1 MAEYFNWITFQEV
14 EKQEQKE
21 TRIWIEKALRFNW
34 NIYRKCNGDEM
45 ILIASLLL

>member
-21 TRIWIEKALRFNW
+21 TRILIEKALRLIG
-34 NIYRKCNGDEM
+34 IYIENAMVMK
-45 ILIASLLL
+45 

>member
-21 TRIWIEKALRFNW
+21 TRKLIEKALRLIG
-34 NIYRKCNGDEM
+34 IYIENAMVMK
-45 ILIASLLL
+45 